1 MLCLAL
7 YSSALLYGLD
17 NTIVADIQP
26 AVVETFDNVQKLG
39 WIGIGFPLGSIA
51 TILPFGR
58 AYGLFDIKWLYIG
71 SLISFAAGT
80 ALCGGAPSMNAL
92 IIGRVWAGAGGAG
105 MYLGVLNLLSINTT
119 IQQRPLYMALT
130 GLTWGLGCILGP
142 IIGGSF
148 ADSGAT
154 WRWSFYLL
162 VLLLALFSPVYLFM
176 LKPFQPRPDVT
187 TGEKLK
193 NLDWVGA
200 VLNAGVYTTFVM
212 VFTFGM

>member
-26 AVVETFDNVQKLG
+26 AVVETFNNVQKLG

-119 IQQRPLYMALT
+119 IQQRPLYMA
-130 GLTWGLGCILGP
+130 
-142 IIGGSF
+142 
-148 ADSGAT
+148 
-154 WRWSFYLL
+154 
-162 VLLLALFSPVYLFM
+162 
-176 LKPFQPRPDVT
+176 
-187 TGEKLK
+187 
-193 NLDWVGA
+193 
-200 VLNAGVYTTFVM
+200 
-212 VFTFGM
+212 